1 MSTPGGMDGYIDS
14 IFGKSVHYCQH
25 CVVTQNCKGQVLHH
39 VQHHCVEW
47 VRVKPH
53 LRTEWYVSQPVTW
66 FLKLTGRTASDE
78 VLDVRSN
85 PSPGEMSLG
94 VCERT
99 G

>member
-1 MSTPGGMDGYIDS
+1 MSTPGGVDWYIDS

-47 VRVKPH
+47 
-53 LRTEWYVSQPVTW
+53 LI
-66 FLKLTGRTASDE
+66 GRTASDE
-78 VLDVRSN
+78 VLDVRSH